1 MVIEM
6 NYRKVNYIM
15 NILVTGAAGIIGGY
29 VVKSLYVVD
38 GNLKV

>member
-1 MVIEM
+1 
-6 NYRKVNYIM
+6 M